1 MPAQM
6 EVGGAAYHFAAL
18 TAQWGMPNRNDSLTA
33 LLRGL
38 ALAALALPAA
48 AAAAPAL
55 TLNDAI
61 DRAVAHDPALRGADA
76 GRRLSRGQV
85 AEARSMLLPRLDAT
99 AGGVYTNHPVQAFG
113 LALLQDDLAL
123 ADMDPAKLTDP
134 DAKGDLTARL
144 DLQANLV
151 DVAAWYALAA
161 AGHGADAAEAARA
174 GAEARLVAQVVG
186 AYHGLQLAV
195 ARAKVAGEAVA
206 VAEADV
212 ERARAQAAGGSATE
226 ADVLGLQAALAALT
240 EDALVARGDAELAAA
255 DLDRLLG
262 METATAAEHV
272 LTTPLDAPAPV
283 VAATT
288 APRPDHPQLR
298 EIEAQVEAA
307 SSARRRA
314 TMAYLPTLGVQA
326 SVEGHRAELGQEGGN
341 AWFAGAFLRM
351 NLFAGLGDAARG
363 DMAEANLE
371 RAVAARDEVR
381 AGLALALR
389 RAHLAVGQA
398 EGRVRMST
406 EAVTHARESHRL
418 LRARFENGMAQ
429 AADVLR
435 SRSAQ
440 LEAEMHLLHAQYARH
455 MAAAALAAA
464 DGSLNRTWN
473 TRSEAR

>member
-1 MPAQM
+1 
-6 EVGGAAYHFAAL
+6 
-18 TAQWGMPNRNDSLTA
+18 MPNRIVPPNR

-38 ALAALALPAA
+38 ALAALALPATA
-48 AAAAPAL
+48 LAAPAL

-61 DRAVAHDPALRGADA
+61 ERAVAHDPALRGADA
-76 GRRLSRGQV
+76 GLRRARGQA
-85 AEARSMLLPRLDAT
+85 AEARSMLLPRLDAS
-99 AGGVYTNHPVQAFG
+99 AGGIYTNHPVHAFG

-123 ADMDPAKLTDP
+123 SDMDPARLTDP

-161 AGHGADAAEAARA
+161 AGHGADAAQAARS
-174 GAEARLVAQVVG
+174 GAEARLVAQVVA

-195 ARAKVAGEAVA
+195 SRAQVASEAVTA
-206 VAEADV
+206 AEADV

-226 ADVLGLQAALAALT
+226 ADVLGLQAALAALR

-262 METATAAEHV
+262 LETATAAEHV
-272 LTTPLDAPAPV
+272 LTTPLDAPAPA
-283 VAATT
+283 VAAST
-288 APRPDHPQLR
+288 APRADHPQLL
-298 EIEAQVEAA
+298 EVDAQVEAA
-307 SSARRRA
+307 EAARRRA

-326 SVEGHRAELGQEGGN
+326 SLEGHRAELGQDGGN

-351 NLFAGLGDAARG
+351 NLFAGLGDAARS
-363 DMAEANLE
+363 DMAEADLQ
-371 RAVAARDEVR
+371 RAAAARAEVG

-389 RAHLAVGQA
+389 RARLAVEQA
-398 EGRVRMST
+398 EGRVRVST
-406 EAVTHARESHRL
+406 EAQAHARESHRL
-418 LRARFENGMAQ
+418 VRARFENGMAQ

-435 SRSAQ
+435 SRSA
-440 LEAEMHLLHAQYARH
+440 LLDAEMHLLQAQYARH

-464 DGSLNRTWN
+464 DGSLDRTWN